1 MSTATQ
7 EKPYLAGLR
16 KAPVGSLKAYY
27 RTARQIELDPE
38 RADEHESATEVRRW
52 ITAELLER
60 LPREEV
66 VEFEAEVKQAE
77 DGQVTIQVGNVK
89 VGDRY
94 FARSAAGGRGR
105 PVADVQ
111 DGPDG
116 TVILSFES
124 GPQER
129 LGWRVMVSVERGVCE
144 AEVIAGM
151 SEEQARRHYSIA
163 VTAARHGFDVAET
176 KDRLYARIQR
186 LTNEREAD
194 AAPTGCAHCLDRIA
208 GRTGASCPSHGEEWQ
223 VGDRVAAADGE
234 GRR

>member
-105 PVADVQ
+105 PVTDVQ

-129 LGWRVMVSVERGVCE
+129 LGWRVTVSVE
-144 AEVIAGM
+144 AEVIANM
-151 SEEQARRHYSIA
+151 SEAEAREHYAIA
-163 VTAARHGFDVAET
+163 AAACRNGLDATET
-176 KDRLYARIQR
+176 KQRLYAQIQTLAQAR
-186 LTNEREAD
+186 KDERAD
-194 AAPTGCAHCLDRIA
+194 ELA
-208 GRTGASCPSHGEEWQ
+208 GRRTGRNDQPGFGAP
-223 VGDRVAAADGE
+223 DRMSMHDAEGQ